1 MSGGGLRGGGHR
13 ALSDC
18 YGMEK
23 DYLEH
28 ATGARM
34 KPRPGRTGQAI
45 AEKVH
50 RHGGELALRAGFAD
64 DSHRML
70 CMEES
75 FGLSGAGAGSMGK
88 MPPSRAAGYDAALP
102 VSGMLAQLWRE
113 RTEGALRE
121 DVEGDMAGAGIGEG
135 ASARNLEAH
144 LSHLEQAVS
153 SRYVCDRVRAHV
165 SERQRQRKRV
175 RESACLTVL
184 VHFYPLVCESGCMPH
199 LRMNGRSHQIL

>member
-45 AEKVH
+45 AEKVQ

-153 SRYVCDRVRAHV
+153 SRYVCVCVCVCAHV

-175 RESACLTVL
+175 RESARDRV
-184 VHFYPLVCESGCMPH
+184 FVCPSADVRAAACH
-199 LRMNGRSHQIL
+199 TYA

>member
-1 MSGGGLRGGGHR
+1 
-13 ALSDC
+13 
-18 YGMEK
+18 
-23 DYLEH
+23 
-28 ATGARM
+28 
-34 KPRPGRTGQAI
+34 
-45 AEKVH
+45 
-50 RHGGELALRAGFAD
+50 
-64 DSHRML
+64 
-70 CMEES
+70 
-75 FGLSGAGAGSMGK
+75 MGK

-153 SRYVCDRVRAHV
+153 SRYVCVCVCAHV

-175 RESACLTVL
+175 RESARDL
-184 VHFYPLVCESGCMPH
+184 VFVCPSAS
-199 LRMNGRSHQIL
+199 L